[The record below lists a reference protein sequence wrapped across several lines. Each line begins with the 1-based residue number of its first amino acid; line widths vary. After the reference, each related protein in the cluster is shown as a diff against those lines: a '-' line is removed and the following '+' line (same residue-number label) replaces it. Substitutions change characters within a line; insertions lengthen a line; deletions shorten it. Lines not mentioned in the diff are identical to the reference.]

1 MPETDVQELFARLTA
16 LFEDA
21 AGLAAIG
28 QRRGLGEAVTAD
40 LVDEITAAHLDAG
53 RLIRDVA
60 ERSGR

>member
-1 MPETDVQELFARLTA
+1 MPDADVQELFARLTA

-21 AGLAAIG
+21 AGLAASG
-28 QRRGLGEAVTAD
+28 QQRGLGKTAIAD
-40 LVDEITAAHLDAG
+40 LLDELTAAHLDAG